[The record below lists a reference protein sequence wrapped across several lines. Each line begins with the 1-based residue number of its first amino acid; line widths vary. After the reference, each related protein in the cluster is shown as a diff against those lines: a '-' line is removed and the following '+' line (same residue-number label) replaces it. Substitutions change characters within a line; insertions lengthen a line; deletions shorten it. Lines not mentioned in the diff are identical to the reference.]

1 MGFFDSTDEKKAL
14 DEADKLFYTPEQ
26 KALLDNYFRNEGK
39 KKGGCMGGKSK
50 RMTDAEY
57 YAKVME
63 KKAQF
68 DPYNRALA
76 YLGIDEYSVREIP
89 PVEFDGFLLSRE
101 NPLDKPVMWGDSEL
115 YTNIYESTWFFF
127 GDTQF
132 YVYRLVFDMLSGSVL
147 DESREMFYKDVT
159 SFAVIDL
166 SEEVDNLSV
175 KSGGCMG
182 GNKVTNSKS
191 IKKFMRFRIV
201 VPGERSGNM
210 DYVMTANEGL
220 SAKIHAMKQKLRE
233 KKNNG

>member
-1 MGFFDSTDEKKAL
+1 
-14 DEADKLFYTPEQ
+14 
-26 KALLDNYFRNEGK
+26 
-39 KKGGCMGGKSK
+39 
-50 RMTDAEY
+50 
-57 YAKVME
+57 
-63 KKAQF
+63 
-68 DPYNRALA
+68 
-76 YLGIDEYSVREIP
+76 
-89 PVEFDGFLLSRE
+89 
-101 NPLDKPVMWGDSEL
+101 
-115 YTNIYESTWFFF
+115 
-127 GDTQF
+127 
-132 YVYRLVFDMLSGSVL
+132 MLSGSVL

-166 SEEVDNLSV
+166 SEEVNNLSV